1 MQKKAL
7 IFDLDNTIYAVR
19 SIGDKIF
26 APLLELI
33 ATDDEQHLQMDKIR
47 HEIMR
52 RPFQMVAKDF
62 NFSQELTAKGIELL
76 SKIRFD
82 WKIEPFSDYE
92 LARTLPLDKFLV
104 TTGFTNMQQ
113 SKVAGMKLDRDFKEI
128 HIIDPATSSKT
139 KRNVFED
146 IIKRHHYENPEVLVI
161 GDDLHSEIKAAL
173 ELGIDAVL
181 YDKMNVYENNIPVPK
196 IADFSELSSYLG

>member
-1 MQKKAL
+1 MQKRAL

-33 ATDDEQHLQMDKIR
+33 AADDEQSLQMDKIR

-62 NFSQELTAKGIELL
+62 NFSEELTSKGIELL
-76 SKIRFD
+76 SSIRFD
-82 WKIEPFSDYE
+82 GEIEPFSDYE
-92 LARTLPLDKFLV
+92 IARTLPLDKFLV

-113 SKVAGMKLDRDFKEI
+113 SKVTGMNLDRDFKEI
-128 HIIDPATSSKT
+128 HIIDPSSSTKT
-139 KRNVFED
+139 KKDVFED
-146 IIKRHHYENPEVLVI
+146 IIKRHNYASPEVLVI

-173 ELGIDAVL
+173 ELGISAVL
-181 YDKMNVYENNIPVPK
+181 YDKMNVYENDIPVPR
-196 IADFSELSSYLG
+196 ITDFAELADYLG